1 MHNYHRV
8 WAEVNLDAIRAN
20 MESFRDNVPKEAM
33 LCGVIKTD
41 GYGLG
46 AVPVAKTIDDLV
58 WGYAVATIDEA
69 LNLRR
74 HNITKPILVLG
85 YVHPERFADLVD
97 HKIRYAGFEED
108 KIMLLSE
115 TAKKMGK
122 KAGRRYKD
130 MHNYHRVWAEVN
142 LDAIRANMESF
153 RDNVPKEA
161 MLCGV
166 IKTDGYGL
174 GAVPVAKTIDDLV
187 WGYAVATIDEALNLR
202 RHNITKPILVLGYVH
217 PERFADLV
225 DHKIRYAG
233 FEEDKIMLLSE
244 TAKKMG
250 KKAYVHVKVDTG
262 MSRIGMTP
270 EHALS
275 FVKWLSTQENICTE
289 GIFTHM
295 ATADMIKNQGA
306 IEQQKRFQKIVE
318 SLKEAGCCP
327 PICHCA
333 NSAAGIWMTNAPGN
347 MFRIGISLY
356 GYYPSEEVR
365 KDIVSLTP
373 ALTLKSEIAYIKT
386 VPTGTAIGYGAT
398 FVTDHETVV
407 ATIPIGYGDGYPR
420 ALSNKGSILI
430 HGKKAPILGRIC
442 MDQTMVDI
450 SDIPEA
456 KEGDEVVVIGKSG
469 DNELSA
475 EEVSELAGSFNY
487 ELLCDLGKRIPRVYY
502 RHGKVVGSKDYNED
516 DYCDFM

>member
-46 AVPVAKTIDDLV
+46 AVPVAKTIDDMV

-115 TAKKMGK
+115 TAK
-122 KAGRRYKD
+122 R
-130 MHNYHRVWAEVN
+130 WAK
-142 LDAIRANMESF
+142 S
-153 RDNVPKEA
+153 
-161 MLCGV
+161 
-166 IKTDGYGL
+166 
-174 GAVPVAKTIDDLV
+174 
-187 WGYAVATIDEALNLR
+187 
-202 RHNITKPILVLGYVH
+202 
-217 PERFADLV
+217 
-225 DHKIRYAG
+225 
-233 FEEDKIMLLSE
+233 
-244 TAKKMG
+244 
-250 KKAYVHVKVDTG
+250 
-262 MSRIGMTP
+262 
-270 EHALS
+270 
-275 FVKWLSTQENICTE
+275 ICTCKGRYGNE
-289 GIFTHM
+289 PHWHDTRACTSFCKMAFNSGEYLYRGYFTHM

-516 DYCDFM
+516 DYRDFM